1 MSSSPYPAGLN
12 ILVVDDDRL
21 MVEVIVA
28 VLRDAGL
35 TSIETA
41 SDGKTALEQLARNP
55 VELLV
60 CDLNMPGMDGIRL
73 MSHLS
78 LFARPPAIILL
89 SGEDPQVLDASRQF
103 AEAKNLTILGVL
115 RKPVTFDPLIE
126 SLQRYRPA
134 VQRASSDYRTAR
146 LDGDSI
152 RLGLTSQALH
162 LAYQPKVDLNLGTLV
177 GMEALLRWHDPESGL
192 VPPPEV
198 IRAAESAG
206 LIDALT
212 LAILA
217 QAVRDRA
224 ALVRAGIDT
233 NVAFNVSMH
242 NLHSLAIVDSM
253 SEIIT
258 AADDQPGRFTLEVT
272 ETHLMDD
279 LAQVLEA
286 LIRSRLQ
293 GFRIAIDD
301 YGTGAATMQFLMQLP
316 STELKIDRSFISAA
330 PHSERGRVLLQSA
343 IELGLRLGQTV
354 IAEGVE
360 TEQEAQLARELGC
373 HSAQGYLYGR
383 PMTLD
388 ALIAWTSVHPA
399 SPTAAVPI
407 Q

>member
-1 MSSSPYPAGLN
+1 MST
-12 ILVVDDDRL
+12 LVVDDDPM
-21 MVEVIVA
+21 MVEIVVT

-35 TSIETA
+35 TSIQTA
-41 SDGKTALEQLARNP
+41 SDGRTALEQLARGP
-55 VELLV
+55 IELLV

-78 LFARPPAIILL
+78 LFAAPPAIILL
-89 SGEDPQVLDASRQF
+89 SGEDPRVLDASRQF

-115 RKPVTFDPLIE
+115 QKPVTFGPLME

-134 VQRASSDYRTAR
+134 VRRASSDSRSAL

-152 RLGLTSQALH
+152 RLGLTAQALH
-162 LAYQPKVDLNLGTLV
+162 LAYQPKVDLDHGALV
-177 GMEALLRWHDPESGL
+177 GVEALLRWHDPELGL
-192 VPPPEV
+192 VSPPEV
-198 IRAAESAG
+198 IRAAEQAD

-212 LAILA
+212 LSILA

-224 ALVRAGIDT
+224 ALVRAGIDI
-233 NVAFNVSMH
+233 NIAFNVSMH

-253 SEIIT
+253 SEIIA
-258 AADDQPGRFTLEVT
+258 AADDQPGHFTLEVT
-272 ETHLMDD
+272 ETHLMED

-316 STELKIDRSFISAA
+316 STELKIDRSFITAA

-343 IELGLRLGQTV
+343 IELGLQLGQTV

-360 TEQEAQLARELGC
+360 TAQEARLARELGC
-373 HSAQGYLYGR
+373 HLAQGYLYGR
-383 PMTLD
+383 PMALD
-388 ALIAWTSVHPA
+388 DLIAWTSSHPPF
-399 SPTAAVPI
+399 PTAATRF